1 MASNCELRITGCGFR
16 IRLRCLIFLL
26 LPLFLVIHPASPE
39 LRAEEKPG
47 LAIFP
52 FYILRVEDPARGAFC
67 PVCKEVHRSSAIL
80 PDVPKTLTRE
90 LYGKMEALGP
100 FRVLPLDKMEET
112 LSPGGNQK
120 RFEASPVSTSVQLG
134 RELNVDFVMVC
145 ILFRFEERV
154 GSSLGVEKPASVAFD
169 LHLYRVRDGQK
180 VWDGDFDET
189 QKALFDNLLQAGS
202 FFRQG
207 AKWLTAEQLAEGGM
221 DGVLKK
227 LPGAKELEGKP

>member
-1 MASNCELRITGCGFR
+1 MASNCGFR
-16 IRLRCLIFLL
+16 VRLRNLHFLL
-26 LPLFLVIHPASPE
+26 LPLFLVIHPTSSE

-47 LAIFP
+47 LAVFP

-67 PVCKEVHRSSAIL
+67 PVCKEVHRSSAIV
-80 PDVPKTLTRE
+80 PGVPKTLTRE
-90 LYGKMEALGP
+90 LYGKLEALGS
-100 FRVLPLDKMEET
+100 FSVISLDKMEEILT
-112 LSPGGNQK
+112 VGNQK
-120 RFEASPVSTSVQLG
+120 RFETSPVSTSVQLG

-202 FFRQG
+202 FFKQG

-227 LPGAKELEGKP
+227 LPSPKELEEKP

>member
-1 MASNCELRITGCGFR
+1 MASNRRMRVAECGLRIR
-16 IRLRCLIFLL
+16 S
-26 LPLFLVIHPASPE
+26 LPLVFLSLALFSVVLLIGSE
-39 LRAEEKPG
+39 SRAEEKPG

-67 PVCKEVHRSSAIL
+67 PVCKEVHRSSAIV

-100 FRVLPLDKMEET
+100 FRVLPLDKIEET
-112 LSPGGNQK
+112 LSAGNQK
-120 RFEASPVSTSVQLG
+120 RFEASPASTSVQLG

-154 GSSLGVEKPASVAFD
+154 GSSLGVEKPASVSFD